1 MPQNHRTMRPKP
13 LVAALILIGLGTLF
27 LLSNLGLLPA
37 LGPLFAKWWPVIL
50 IAVGLGMLLRR

>member
-1 MPQNHRTMRPKP
+1 VRPKP